1 MNALHRYGGALEF
14 PHLCGLNET
23 SLGPAVG
30 AYGKIY
36 PFNLTEKRSQ
46 SPPLLP
52 CQQEAQEVEEVE
64 LETVELE
71 VTDSHEVE
79 RNDETPEVPWLR
91 RQDIQCPVIVA

>member
-1 MNALHRYGGALEF
+1 M
-14 PHLCGLNET
+14 
-23 SLGPAVG
+23 
-30 AYGKIY
+30 IY

-46 SPPLLP
+46 SPP
-52 CQQEAQEVEEVE
+52 AQEVEEVE
-64 LETVELE
+64 LETVEELEE